1 MSDQSFQSGGI
12 FLEIFQLG
20 PLETNCY
27 FLHDSTCAIVIDP
40 GGEPEQIAACLERK
54 GLKLTHILNTH
65 LHFDHIQGN
74 ASLARL
80 TGAPILA
87 GSEDDYLMQT
97 ELGLGGMMGF
107 PVTEPFPYL
116 PLNAGVYR
124 FLDLDCTVFA
134 TPGHSPGSRS
144 FYFPDLEWVFV
155 GDLVFYRSVGR
166 TDFPGGDA
174 KVLRRSARECILSLP
189 EQTIIYPGH
198 GPRTDVASESLHNT
212 FLVF

>member
-1 MSDQSFQSGGI
+1 MSGMTSRKGSVA
-12 FLEIFQLG
+12 LEIFQLG

-27 FLHDSTCAIVIDP
+27 LLHDGASAIVIDP
-40 GGEPEQIAACLERK
+40 GGEPERITAFLEQK
-54 GLKLTHILNTH
+54 GVTLLHILNTH

-74 ASLARL
+74 ASLAEL

-87 GSEDDYLMQT
+87 GAEDDYLMQT
-97 ELGLGGMMGF
+97 ELGGGGMMGF
-107 PVTEPFPYL
+107 PRTEPFSYQ
-116 PLNAGVYR
+116 PLQGGAR
-124 FLDLDCTVFA
+124 SFLGHDCTVFE

-144 FYFPDLEWVFV
+144 FYFPDLQWVFV
-155 GDLVFYRSVGR
+155 GDLIFYRSVGR

-174 KVLRRSARECILSLP
+174 KTLRRSARECILSLP

-198 GPRTDVASESLHNT
+198 GPKTDVASESLHNS

>member
-97 ELGLGGMMGF
+97 ELK
-107 PVTEPFPYL
+107 V
-116 PLNAGVYR
+116 NKI
-124 FLDLDCTVFA
+124 VF
-134 TPGHSPGSRS
+134 
-144 FYFPDLEWVFV
+144 
-155 GDLVFYRSVGR
+155 
-166 TDFPGGDA
+166 
-174 KVLRRSARECILSLP
+174 
-189 EQTIIYPGH
+189 
-198 GPRTDVASESLHNT
+198 
-212 FLVF
+212 